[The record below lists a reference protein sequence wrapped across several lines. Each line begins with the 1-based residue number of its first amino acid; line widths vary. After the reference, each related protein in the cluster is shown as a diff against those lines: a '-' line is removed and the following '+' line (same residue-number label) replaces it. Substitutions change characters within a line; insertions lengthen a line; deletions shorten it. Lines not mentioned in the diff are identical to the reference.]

1 MVTRFCVPINAQTPF
16 FVCFSLKIG
25 TNVTVG
31 DVVAHLIFYYRKSNT
46 ISTANAYENSAT
58 IWIGKQTHNNEVYAV
73 NNLNIAINMIQQS
86 SKN

>member
-1 MVTRFCVPINAQTPF
+1 MI
-16 FVCFSLKIG
+16 
-25 TNVTVG
+25 VG
-31 DVVAHLIFYYRKSNT
+31 DVVAHLIFYYRKSDT